1 MLKTQ
6 KKEIY
11 TWSIPQNSSAAMKE
25 ETPEFNPADRPVP
38 GGPPQGE
45 TDMEP
50 EREPKEPQEVEQ
62 GGPDMD
68 SVTQAMDGEVDAPM
82 MPNLPDMNNDGTDDI
97 DVTQDETS
105 DEIV

>member
-1 MLKTQ
+1 MINFMELGT
-6 KKEIY
+6 
-11 TWSIPQNSSAAMKE
+11 TTFE
-25 ETPEFNPADRPVP
+25 EGIA
-38 GGPPQGE
+38 GG
-45 TDMEP
+45 MEP

-62 GGPDMD
+62 GVPDMD

-82 MPNLPDMNNDGTDDI
+82 MPNVPDMNNGGTDDI